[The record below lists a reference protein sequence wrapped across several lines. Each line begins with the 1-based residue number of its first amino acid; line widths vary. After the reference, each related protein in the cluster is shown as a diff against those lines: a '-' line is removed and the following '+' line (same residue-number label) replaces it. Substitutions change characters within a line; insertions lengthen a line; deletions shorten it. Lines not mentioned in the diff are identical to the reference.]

1 MKKLCFL
8 AVLVLACSFA
18 LFSSPLYAATWQ
30 VPGDFATIQDAIDS
44 SSVLDGDK
52 IMVGAG
58 SHAGAIVTKIVEI
71 KGESGAVIN
80 SGPFPWPGVRTFMA
94 GFLFTGNGAG
104 SGATIS
110 HLRFDTVEFPVFSRG
125 ADDVT
130 VEHCQL
136 NNPIQG
142 VTNWAGSG
150 WSISH
155 NVIID
160 LRTANGGGI
169 GIICADRT
177 AVSQGVNN
185 SIISHNNVMGT
196 LHVDP
201 NDGGG
206 YDGSGIVLYADFRWG
221 FPGAVEIAHNRI
233 VKNKVSLVSDTPS
246 VVDVVAIELTEA
258 NDPDPFTNV
267 IHDNSVGFNDLRGT
281 QIQIALTPSNLDNPV
296 NNISRNLGNNRGQGL
311 HPKLFGPGG
320 N

>member
-1 MKKLCFL
+1 MKKLCYL
-8 AVLVLACSFA
+8 AALVMTCGFVFFA
-18 LFSSPLYAATWQ
+18 SPLYAATWH

-44 SSVLDGDK
+44 SSVSDGDK

-58 SHAGAIVTKIVEI
+58 SRAGAIVTKMVEI
-71 KGESGAVIN
+71 KGESGAVID
-80 SGPFPWPGVRTFMA
+80 SGPLPWPGVRSFMA
-94 GFLFTGNGAG
+94 GFLFSGNGVG

-110 HLRFDTVEFPVFSRG
+110 HLRFETVEFPVFSRG

-136 NNPIQG
+136 NDPIQG
-142 VTNWAGSG
+142 VTNWMGSG

-169 GIICADRT
+169 GIICADYR
-177 AVSQGVNN
+177 AVPQGVNN
-185 SIISHNNVMGT
+185 SIISHNNIMGT
-196 LHVDP
+196 LHVHP

-221 FPGAVEIAHNRI
+221 SAGAVEIAHNRI
-233 VKNKVSLVSDTPS
+233 VKNKVGFVSDTPD
-246 VVDVVAIELTEA
+246 VVDVIAIELTEA
-258 NDPDPFTNV
+258 QDPDPYTDV

-281 QIQIALTPSNLDNPV
+281 QLQIALTPSNLDNPV